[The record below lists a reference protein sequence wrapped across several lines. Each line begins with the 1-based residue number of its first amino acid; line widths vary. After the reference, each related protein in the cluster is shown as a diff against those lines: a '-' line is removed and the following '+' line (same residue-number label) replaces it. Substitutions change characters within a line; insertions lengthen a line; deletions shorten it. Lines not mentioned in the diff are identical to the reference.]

1 MADKKQVKGAKKA
14 AKKAPV
20 KPVKQEKK
28 TAAKKAPKPQVK
40 KAQKPQ
46 TKKVVKAVPKAAP
59 KKVAPK
65 KAPAKKTAPKK
76 AEVKKTAPKKEV
88 AVKKAAP
95 KVVKKEEPKV
105 VIADKVAPKKAAKA
119 EPKAK
124 KEPKKELNPDVIL
137 AKKEQLTFEV
147 KKGSKEIGSMY
158 EISGRHYFT
167 DDRSVAGIPNL
178 LEIQL
183 DSYNDFLKSGIDKV
197 FKESFPISDFSG
209 EKVDIYYKGFSLEEP
224 KFEPEV
230 CKRKNL
236 NYEASLKVRLEMLN
250 KETGEI
256 KEQDVYMGGI
266 PLMTD
271 SATFVINGI
280 ERVIVNQIIRSTG
293 VFFNLSDSGVTL
305 KIIPAKG
312 SWFEVDTEKR
322 GVINVKIDKK
332 RKIPISVLLRAFGL
346 ESNAEILDAFSD
358 LGNDI
363 VVSFV

>member
-46 TKKVVKAVPKAAP
+46 TKKVVKAAP
-59 KKVAPK
+59 KKV
-65 KAPAKKTAPKK
+65 APAKKTAPKK

-95 KVVKKEEPKV
+95 KAVKKEEPKV